1 MRNNNP
7 TVYSTESGRICPDC
21 GKPIAEC
28 ICHKQQRLS
37 GDGII
42 RVQRDSK
49 RRKGK
54 TVTLVSGVPL
64 EDEPLRQLLS
74 DLKRLCGSGGTF
86 KDGIIEIQGDHRD
99 TVFDALKK
107 KGFNVKKA
115 GG

>member
-1 MRNNNP
+1 MRNSNP

-28 ICHKQQRLS
+28 ICRKPQRPS
-37 GDGII
+37 GDGIV

-54 TVTLVSGVPL
+54 TVTLISGVQL
-64 EDEPLRQLLS
+64 DGEQLRGLLS

-99 TVFDALKK
+99 TVFEALKK